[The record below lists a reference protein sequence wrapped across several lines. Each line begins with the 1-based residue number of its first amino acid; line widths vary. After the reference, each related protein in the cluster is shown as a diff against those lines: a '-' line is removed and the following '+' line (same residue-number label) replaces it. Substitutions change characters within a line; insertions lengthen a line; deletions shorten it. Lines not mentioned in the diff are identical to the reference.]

1 MSETKMINGMKITT
15 HRRIKIQKT
24 CNAIITLEA
33 SAVQY
38 LG

>member
-1 MSETKMINGMKITT
+1 MINGMKITT
-15 HRRIKIQKT
+15 HIKIQKT